1 MTTANDIVDGALR
14 FLKVLTVGD
23 VASADQA
30 GAALTQLN
38 DYLNG
43 LNSRGAVFPTSTYG
57 LTDTVPI
64 PDEQVGDLK
73 RALAKKCE
81 GDFGN
86 LLQGPDRAEAIRS
99 DQRIVA
105 AYTTI
110 NPSSIDLGLG
120 QMPSQR
126 RPYLTGRLV

>member
-1 MTTANDIVDGALR
+1 MTTASDICTGALR
-14 FLKVLTVGD
+14 FLKVLQIGD
-23 VASADQA
+23 SASADQSTA
-30 GAALTQLN
+30 VIDNLN

-43 LNSRGAVFPTSTYG
+43 LNARGAVYPSGTLT
-57 LTDTVPI
+57 LTDTVDI
-64 PDEQVGDLK
+64 PDELVGDLK

-81 GDFGN
+81 GDFGQ

-105 AYTTI
+105 QYTTVY
-110 NPSSIDLGLG
+110 PGGQDLGLG

-126 RPYLTGRLV
+126 RQYLTGRLV